1 MKILLAIFCI
11 LMVLFAGGCA
21 LILVTGSGYN
31 GMFQSLP
38 LALIPGG
45 VAALNVLLLMAMFG
59 TKQTHLWAFYVLAVL
74 DAIVVLILFLVW
86 ASIGFKD
93 SDVNTLGAGLTA
105 AFAVKA
111 VLTVL
116 TARSLKRRGES

>member
-1 MKILLAIFCI
+1 MKVILAIFCV

-21 LILVTGSGYN
+21 LLLVSGSGYN

-45 VAALNVLLLMAMFG
+45 VAALNVLLLVTMFG

-74 DAIVVLILFLVW
+74 DVLVVLILLVAW
-86 ASIGFKD
+86 VSVGFKD
-93 SDVNTLGAGLTA
+93 SDMNTLGALLVA
-105 AFAVKA
+105 AFTVKA

-116 TARSLKRRGES
+116 TARSLTGRT